1 MSETMMQEV
10 PAAVDPA
17 PLFQVASGFMAAK
30 HLFAASELGL
40 FAALADGPATVHEIA
55 QRTGLSR
62 RAARIS
68 ADAMVALGLVER
80 DGGGHRNG
88 AIAAAYLAG
97 TGPAD
102 LRPFLRFWDRLSYVS
117 WTRLADALRTGV
129 AHGSFD
135 LSPED
140 GEVFA
145 AGVEAITAG
154 SAHALADSGLL
165 DDRRRLL
172 DVGGGTG
179 SFAVAALAR
188 HPAMSATV
196 VEVEPVASVAR
207 ARLGDRAEVVTADAL
222 ADPLPAGHD
231 AILVAN
237 LAHLFSPAHNVELL
251 RRLRAI
257 AAPDARLLLVDFWTD
272 TEHTDPPFAAL
283 MAGEF
288 ALFSHEGDV
297 YSEDEVREW
306 LTATGWQ
313 FRERRPLAG
322 PQTLIVAT

>member
-222 ADPLPAGHD
+222 ADPLPAATTRFSSPTSPTSSRRRTTSNCCAVCARSPPPTRACCSWTSGPTRSTPTRRSRRSWP
-231 AILVAN
+231 ASSRCSATRATSTARTRSAN
-237 LAHLFSPAHNVELL
+237 
-251 RRLRAI
+251 
-257 AAPDARLLLVDFWTD
+257 
-272 TEHTDPPFAAL
+272 
-283 MAGEF
+283 G
-288 ALFSHEGDV
+288 
-297 YSEDEVREW
+297 
-306 LTATGWQ
+306 
-313 FRERRPLAG
+313 
-322 PQTLIVAT
+322 